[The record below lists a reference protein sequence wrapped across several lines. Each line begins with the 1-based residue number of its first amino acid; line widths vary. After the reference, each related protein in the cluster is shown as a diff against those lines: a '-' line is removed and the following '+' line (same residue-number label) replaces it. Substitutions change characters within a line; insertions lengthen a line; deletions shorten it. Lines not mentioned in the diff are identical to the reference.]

1 MPSCTPLSYMAARR
15 TTLASIISPKTG
27 SERTSFT
34 LTTMYKPL
42 FDQLSKKEQE
52 IIGRYFGV
60 FGYEEMSAKDISEL
74 MLMTPN
80 AINKSVNASLNKL
93 KELYYKG
100 CKLFYWRNANW
111 GFKDKG
117 VLYFQYDYYNRKKRI
132 EHKYGN
138 CRTQNTT
145 ANRSLL
151 ILSISVYPILII
163 CLYHPEKKEVFEQMY
178 EKYINFY

>member
-1 MPSCTPLSYMAARR
+1 MIKNELGISLSVVSRCLQYAFVYAV
-15 TTLASIISPKTG
+15 IIHG
-27 SERTSFT
+27 SEEDNFGFDYITEDR
-34 LTTMYKPL
+34 LGENELHPDNDVYLKLCCEYLKPL
-42 FDQLSKKEQE
+42 FDQLSRKEQE

-80 AINKSVNASLNKL
+80 AVNKSVNASLNKL

-100 CKLFYWRNANW
+100 SKLFYWRNANL

-151 ILSISVYPILII
+151 IL
-163 CLYHPEKKEVFEQMY
+163 
-178 EKYINFY
+178 

>member
-1 MPSCTPLSYMAARR
+1 MR
-15 TTLASIISPKTG
+15 TG
-27 SERTSFT
+27 SERMSFT

-60 FGYEEMSAKDISEL
+60 FGYEDMSANDISDL

-80 AINKSVNASLNKL
+80 AVNKSVNASLNKL

-100 CKLFYWRNANW
+100 SKLYYWRNANW

-117 VLYFQYDYYNRKKRI
+117 VLYFQYDYYNRRKK
-132 EHKYGN
+132 N
-138 CRTQNTT
+138 RT
-145 ANRSLL
+145 
-151 ILSISVYPILII
+151 
-163 CLYHPEKKEVFEQMY
+163 
-178 EKYINFY
+178 